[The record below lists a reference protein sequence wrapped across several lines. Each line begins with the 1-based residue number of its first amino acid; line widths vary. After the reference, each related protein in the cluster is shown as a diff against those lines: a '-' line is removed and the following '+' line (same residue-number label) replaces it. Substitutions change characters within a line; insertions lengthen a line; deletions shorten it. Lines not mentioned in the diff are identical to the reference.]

1 MKVIIDEVLSQVH
14 AVDGQLG
21 PETMRSIVEAVLAAV
36 NRQQDHERQVERERS
51 SGGEPQGL
59 WP

>member
-36 NRQQDHERQVERERS
+36 KREQDHERQVQRERS
-51 SGGEPQGL
+51 SGGEATGV

>member
-36 NRQQDHERQVERERS
+36 KREQDHERQVQRERS
-51 SGGEPQGL
+51 SDGEATGV